1 MNKQELMVEI
11 DKASSYIE
19 QVMNNENKGGLRV
32 FIDELKLVKVKVIN
46 NSLINNPLRGF
57 PRRYAEMYNDY
68 LHTITDVMNKIE
80 KSVDVYLDSN

>member
-19 QVMNNENKGGLRV
+19 QVMNNENKGGLKV
-32 FIDELKLVKVKVIN
+32 FIDELKSLKVKVIN
-46 NSLINNPLRGF
+46 NSLMNNPLRGF

-80 KSVDVYLDSN
+80 KSVDAYLDSN

>member
-19 QVMNNENKGGLRV
+19 QVMNSENKGGLKV
-32 FIDELKLVKVKVIN
+32 FIDELKSLKVKVIN
-46 NSLINNPLRGF
+46 NSLMNNPLRGF

-80 KSVDVYLDSN
+80 KSVDAYLDSN